1 MSIHLFNMAIICNY
15 VVINLLSLNIIKYN
29 NPCNYLDLKY
39 RRVFKYPQH
48 FLQRL
53 LGYSQQS
60 YLRQTQPFTLEKEM
74 ATPSSIIA
82 WKIPWT
88 EEPDGATA
96 HRVTKSWIRL
106 SN

>member
-1 MSIHLFNMAIICNY
+1 MAIICNY

-74 ATPSSIIA
+74 ATPSSILA
-82 WKIPWT
+82 WKIHGQKSLTGLQPT
-88 EEPDGATA
+88 GSQ
-96 HRVTKSWIRL
+96 RVGY
-106 SN
+106 N